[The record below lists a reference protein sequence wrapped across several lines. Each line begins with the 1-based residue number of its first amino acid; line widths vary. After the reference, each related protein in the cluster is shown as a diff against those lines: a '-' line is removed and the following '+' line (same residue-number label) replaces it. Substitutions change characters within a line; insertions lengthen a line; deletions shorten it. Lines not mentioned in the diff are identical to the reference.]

1 MYITMAQHM
10 SPMGTS
16 PKGNGGSS
24 PKPDGQQENGGPLA
38 PSQKAAARLKADCE
52 GKVAAHLKAGDA
64 KAAEAKAKVKRQQ
77 VSQQTA
83 AARQKA
89 DSEEKY
95 KPDEQQASKQ
105 MAAARHKAE
114 NEGKVA
120 AHLKAENQHEN
131 GEKNRQ

>member
-1 MYITMAQHM
+1 M
-10 SPMGTS
+10 SSMGTS
-16 PKGNGGSS
+16 PKGNGGS
-24 PKPDGQQENGGPLA
+24 PLKPDGHQEDGGPLA

-83 AARQKA
+83 AAR
-89 DSEEKY
+89 
-95 KPDEQQASKQ
+95 
-105 MAAARHKAE
+105 HKAE